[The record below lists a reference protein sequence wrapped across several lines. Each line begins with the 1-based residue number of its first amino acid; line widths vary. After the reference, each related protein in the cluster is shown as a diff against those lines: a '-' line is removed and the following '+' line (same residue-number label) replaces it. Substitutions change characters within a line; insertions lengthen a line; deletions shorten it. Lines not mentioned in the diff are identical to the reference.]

1 MILSFCLTSPFV
13 FNRKKSCR
21 FECVIVCSSFCERTQ
36 YLQYLQRHNET
47 LTPFTV
53 FVTPPLQPW
62 ITWLCLTAGMWHI
75 SCHTHTHSLS
85 DARLYMHTDG
95 PHFGGRDSVCR
106 IGGGG
111 GGSSAGV
118 GGLMFDWVSFV
129 LLHTHGYNTDSQL
142 THSLKHPY
150 WLLQTHCYYINL
162 TSYFFWLSEP
172 SCAHIKGI
180 ML

>member
-1 MILSFCLTSPFV
+1 MSLNSV
-13 FNRKKSCR
+13 FNHSL
-21 FECVIVCSSFCERTQ
+21 FQFLWAYV
-36 YLQYLQRHNET
+36 QYLQRHNET

-85 DARLYMHTDG
+85 QTHAYTCIQTARRCCVAFSIW
-95 PHFGGRDSVCR
+95 HFGGRGSVCR
-106 IGGGG
+106 IGGG

-129 LLHTHGYNTDSQL
+129 LLHTHGYTLIPSLLIPETHLLTITNT
-142 THSLKHPY
+142 
-150 WLLQTHCYYINL
+150 LLLHKPNFILFLVLRAFMCTYKMNN
-162 TSYFFWLSEP
+162 FVKFKVFKW
-172 SCAHIKGI
+172 
-180 ML
+180 